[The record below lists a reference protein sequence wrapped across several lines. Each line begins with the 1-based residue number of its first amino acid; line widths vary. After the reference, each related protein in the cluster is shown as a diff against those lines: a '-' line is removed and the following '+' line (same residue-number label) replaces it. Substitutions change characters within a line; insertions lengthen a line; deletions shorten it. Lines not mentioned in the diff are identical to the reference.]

1 MKRRYGETTVGS
13 TARIADAFPL
23 LTSLLAQKDRHTADH
38 CSRVMWYAA
47 RMADAMN
54 LAKSTIRAV
63 RHAALVH
70 DVGKVH
76 IPDGIL
82 NYPGKLDDASMK
94 LVRTHALRGEEI
106 LRRFPGQHMREVA
119 TLVGAHHERFDGTGY
134 PRRLRGGAIALGA
147 RIIAVCD
154 AFDAMTAGRCYRVPR
169 SHGRAIEELIACA
182 GTQFDPD
189 VVTAFVSIVDDQRFR
204 VSS

>member
-1 MKRRYGETTVGS
+1 
-13 TARIADAFPL
+13 L

-47 RMADAMN
+47 RTALAMS
-54 LAKSTIRAV
+54 LAKPAMAAV

-76 IPDGIL
+76 VPDSIL
-82 NYPGKLDDASMK
+82 NHPGKLDEASMV

-106 LRRFPGQHMREVA
+106 LRRFPGAHMREVA
-119 TLVGAHHERFDGTGY
+119 KLVGAHHERFDGTGY
-134 PRRLRGGAIALGA
+134 PRRLSGDAIPLGA

-154 AFDAMTAGRCYRVPR
+154 AFDAMTGGRCYRP
-169 SHGRAIEELIACA
+169 SWSYGRAVEELIACA
-182 GTQFDPD
+182 GTQFDPN
-189 VVTAFVSIVDDQRFR
+189 VVAAFISITDERIFR
-204 VSS
+204 ISS